1 MLKILLKSL
10 ATVAFGLIVVLA
22 LFAAIFLIVQGFQ
35 ERDAAAGVF
44 GVGAVFLVLAYL
56 MHRLGIKSQHIF
68 PNRLVSVVLVGLLLS
83 VLSRALGWTG
93 MLILG
98 GIVLAVLFAF
108 WLFVRRQRTLYRLL
122 KSRLSLLGFTEAMDA
137 QSGSYEFTRQGIVIR
152 EARLGKRDVEIYCA
166 APWVVSFRQTFPA
179 GAEDQKFAAIT
190 RWLLE
195 NNIMDLEKEYAEAY
209 HREYMNR
216 R

>member
-1 MLKILLKSL
+1 MLKIL
-10 ATVAFGLIVVLA
+10 AHGLIAVLA
-22 LFAAIFLIVQGFQ
+22 LFGGIFLTVLGFQ
-35 ERDAAAGVF
+35 ERDAALGVF
-44 GVGAVFLVLAYL
+44 GVSVVFVALAYL
-56 MHRLGIKSQHIF
+56 MYRLGIKSQHIF
-68 PNRLVSVVLVGLLLS
+68 PNRLLSVGLFGLLLS

-122 KSRLSLLGFTEAMDA
+122 KSRLSLLGFTEVMDA

-152 EARLGKRDVEIYCA
+152 ETRLGKREVEIYCA
-166 APWVVSFRQTFPA
+166 APWVAPFRQTFPA
-179 GAEDQKFAAIT
+179 GAEDQKLAAIT